1 MFGMTVY
8 EGKHH
13 FKCPNLQT
21 WIIQN
26 LNSVKLQVQYAS
38 DRNTLSNLTNL
49 AQIRQI
55 PSF

>member
-1 MFGMTVY
+1 MKANIILNAQTY
-8 EGKHH
+8 K
-13 FKCPNLQT
+13 LQT

-26 LNSVKLQVQYAS
+26 LNSFKLQVQYAS
-38 DRNTLSNLTNL
+38 DRNTLPNLTNL

>member
-1 MFGMTVY
+1 MTVY

-13 FKCPNLQT
+13 FKCPDLQT

-38 DRNTLSNLTNL
+38 DRNTLPNLTNL